1 MATAYNYTNTG
12 EATLNKDTSN
22 SQYNRYY
29 KRSTTVNS
37 PTTYQPFVFH
47 KGVDNHIQLV
57 INDRSRRTADINNV
71 TIKGKLIK
79 RSDRSIVVT
88 KNAIVDSYDD
98 ARVTFKLQPGDVAN
112 LDATLYEF
120 AITSVNNEGEEFLL
134 SPQLNHKGQW
144 TVELREGP
152 LPKLVDN
159 VTLASFSGGAGATDP
174 QYTSATDGSVLK
186 GSSDGLHTVAIYT
199 TNFKGKIYVQ
209 GSVESEPSSTAGS
222 EDWFLIDTNGLTGY
236 ENYATATSGVRA
248 VNFVH
253 NLYKVRFYYVADASN
268 TGTVDK
274 ITIRV

>member
-37 PTTYQPFVFH
+37 PTSYQPFVLN

-79 RSDRSIVVT
+79 RNDQTIVVT

-98 ARVTFKLQPGDVAN
+98 AKITFKLVPGDIAN
-112 LDATLYEF
+112 LSPTLYDF
-120 AITSVNNEGEEFLL
+120 AITSVNNDGEEFLL
-134 SPQLNHKGQW
+134 SPQLNTTGQF
-144 TVELREGP
+144 TVEVRDGP
-152 LPKLVDN
+152 LPAMPE
-159 VTLASFSGGAGATDP
+159 VTALTSFTGGAGATDP
-174 QYTSATDGSVLK
+174 QFSSSTNGSVLK
-186 GSSDGLHTVAIYT
+186 GSRDGLHTVAIYT

-209 GSVESEPSSTAGS
+209 GTVEAEPTDS
-222 EDWFLIDTNGLTGY
+222 DYFLIDTNGLTGH
-236 ENYATATSGVRA
+236 ENYASATSGVRA
-248 VNFVH
+248 INFVH
-253 NLYKVRFYYVADASN
+253 NLYKVRFYYEATADNA
-268 TGTVDK
+268 GTVDK